1 MKKFSLLLL
10 CSFFICNFSFGN
22 IFENPEKLSNISKNI
37 PELDSIKCKFKQEK
51 RLQNIQKPLV
61 SGGDFEFKKNEGV
74 YFYTTYPVKST
85 QNYTNKNYKQINDI
99 INGISSKKYSKLEEE
114 FDFYF
119 EGDSSKWKLGLK
131 PKKNSQAVNYI
142 STITISGGDYINQ
155 ITISQKNGNKTL
167 LWFTK

>member
-1 MKKFSLLLL
+1 MKKFRIIIVSSLL
-10 CSFFICNFSFGN
+10 ICNFCFGDVFN
-22 IFENPEKLSNISKNI
+22 NPSPLNDISKQI
-37 PELDSIKCKFKQEK
+37 PELNSIKCKFKQEK
-51 RLQNIQKPLV
+51 HLQNIQKPLI

-99 INGISSKKYSKLEEE
+99 INGISSKRYSKLEKE

-119 EGDSSKWKLGLK
+119 EGNGKNWTLGLK
-131 PKKNSQAVNYI
+131 PKKDSSAQNYI
-142 STITISGGDYINQ
+142 SSIIISGGDYIKQ
-155 ITISQKNGNKTL
+155 ITISQTNGNKTI